1 MAHKP
6 IIINGLH
13 NPSITTG
20 QTYNQSF
27 GAVAKAA
34 IAGTANRLDLMPFIP
49 AVDITV
55 SSLSIDCSTAQAGSN
70 VRILVY
76 SNNNGSPG
84 TKLLESTNLST
95 SAPTG
100 VKTYTVAYTFLAGTI
115 YWVGTH
121 WSSTSTLRGIP
132 LANSISIG
140 TPAGAGSTMYTLYSL
155 TVTFGSAPTTFTG
168 GTLVAAIGPEVR
180 FGT

>member
-1 MAHKP
+1 MAHTP
-6 IIINGLH
+6 ILINGLN
-13 NPSITTG
+13 NPSITTA
-20 QTYNQSF
+20 QVYNQSF
-27 GAVAKAA
+27 GSTTKATVAGA
-34 IAGTANRLDLMPFIP
+34 ANRLYLMPFIP

-100 VKTYTVAYTFLAGTI
+100 VKTYTVTYTFLSGAI
-115 YWVGTH
+115 YWVGAH

-132 LANSISIG
+132 LANSIGLG
-140 TPAGAGSTMYTLYSL
+140 TPAGAGSTNYTLYSL
-155 TVTFGSAPTTFTG
+155 TVAFGSAPTTFTG
-168 GTLVAAIGPEVR
+168 GTLAAVIGPEIR